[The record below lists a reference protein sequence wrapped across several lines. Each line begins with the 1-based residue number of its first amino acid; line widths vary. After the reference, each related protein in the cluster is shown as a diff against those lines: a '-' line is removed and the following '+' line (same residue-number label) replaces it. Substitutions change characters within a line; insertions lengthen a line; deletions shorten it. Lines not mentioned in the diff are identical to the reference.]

1 MAGFKDYQLTIDKIL
16 RYSLYIAPDQK
27 LVYAPP
33 NLPKVEFT
41 YSKFADP
48 RQQARRSFREIWC

>member
-1 MAGFKDYQLTIDKIL
+1 MIL
-16 RYSLYIAPDQK
+16 LYSLYITQDQK

-41 YSKFADP
+41 YSKFADRVNKLGVALEKFGVKRAEKP
-48 RQQARRSFREIWC
+48 WKWD